1 MIAFEDLTPGRVFE
15 LGEAVAEREEMID
28 FAQRYDPQPFHLDE
42 AAADGSLFQGLA
54 ASGWY
59 TVGLWMRRY
68 VDNLLADSTAM
79 GSPGGR
85 DVSWPAPVFA
95 GDVLRCRLEVL
106 TGRRSA
112 SRPEMGIVEIR
123 ATAHRVEDSE
133 GETGDES
140 GAERCVFSATFTA
153 LFGTRSG

>member
-1 MIAFEDLTPGRVFE
+1 MIAFEDLTTGRVFD
-15 LGEAVAEREEMID
+15 LGEAVAEHEEMID
-28 FAQRYDPQPFHLDE
+28 FAKRFDPQPFHLDE
-42 AAADGSLFQGLA
+42 VAAGESLFGGLV

-59 TVGLWMRRY
+59 TSGLWMRRY

-85 DVSWPAPVFA
+85 DLSWPAPVYA

-112 SRPEMGIVEIR
+112 SRPGMGIVEIQ
-123 ATAHRVEDSE
+123 ATAHRVED
-133 GETGDES
+133 G
-140 GAERCVFSATFTA
+140 GAEQCVFAATFTA
-153 LFGTRSG
+153 LFGTRSQ

>member
-15 LGEAVAEREEMID
+15 LGDAVAERTEMIE
-28 FAQRYDPQPFHLDE
+28 FATRFDPQPFHVDD
-42 AAADGSLFQGLA
+42 AAASESLFGGLA

-59 TVGLWMRRY
+59 TAGLWMRHY
-68 VDNLLADSTAM
+68 VDGLLAGSTSM

-85 DVSWPAPVFA
+85 ELSWPAPVYA

-112 SRPEMGIVEIR
+112 SRPGMGIVEVR
-123 ATAHRVEDSE
+123 ATAHRVE
-133 GETGDES
+133 GDDEQ
-140 GAERCVFSATFTA
+140 CVFSATFTG
-153 LFGTRSG
+153 LFGTRSE

>member
-28 FAQRYDPQPFHLDE
+28 FAKRFDPQPFHLDE
-42 AAADGSLFQGLA
+42 AAARDSLFAGLA

-59 TVGLWMRRY
+59 TAGLWMRNY

-85 DVSWPAPVFA
+85 DLSWPAPVFA
-95 GDVLRCRLEVL
+95 GDVLRCRVEVL
-106 TGRRSA
+106 DGRRST
-112 SRPEMGIVEIR
+112 SRPGMGIVEIR
-123 ATAHRVEDSE
+123 ATAHRVD
-133 GETGDES
+133 DDQ
-140 GAERCVFSATFTA
+140 CVFSAAFTA

>member
-1 MIAFEDLTPGRVFE
+1 VIAFEDLTPGRVFE
-15 LGEAVAEREEMID
+15 LGEAVAEQAEMID
-28 FAQRYDPQPFHLDE
+28 FAKRYDPQPFHLDE
-42 AAADGSLFQGLA
+42 AAARESLFEGLA

-59 TVGLWMRRY
+59 TVGLWMRSY

-79 GSPGGR
+79 GSPGGKEL
-85 DVSWPAPVFA
+85 SWPAPVFA

-112 SRPEMGIVEIR
+112 SRPGMGIVEIR
-123 ATAHRVEDSE
+123 ATAHRAR
-133 GETGDES
+133 DEQ
-140 GAERCVFSATFTA
+140 CVFSATFTA

>member
-1 MIAFEDLTPGRVFE
+1 MIAFEDMTPGRVVE
-15 LGEAVAEREEMID
+15 LGEVVAEREEMIE
-28 FAQRYDPQPFHLDE
+28 FAKRYDPQPFHLDE
-42 AAADGSLFQGLA
+42 AAAGGSLFRGLA

-59 TVGLWMRRY
+59 TAGLWMRSY

-85 DVSWPAPVFA
+85 ELAWPAPVFA

-106 TGRRSA
+106 DARRSA
-112 SRPEMGIVEIR
+112 SRPGMGIVEIR
-123 ATAHRVEDSE
+123 ATADRVEDGGTE
-133 GETGDES
+133 Q
-140 GAERCVFSATFTA
+140 CVFSAIFTA